1 MSVDAMVLFAA
12 YGSLVVEIGLFPIAS
27 EASVVQLV
35 CRSEAASVPEIVAAR
50 AASLPLRI
58 LRYLVPT
65 ALCVALFAL
74 PLAVVLAPSSA
85 AVLAPWSR
93 QELAWPGLTV
103 LVFGRALTFASVLQ
117 LRRAKRLDQIPGGLF
132 RVSRNPGLVGMFLMY
147 AGLCLFT
154 GGPWLWLGAPIYFG
168 NMHVR
173 VKYEESDLR
182 ARFGTSWRE
191 YERSVP
197 RYLPLPGL
205 R

>member
-1 MSVDAMVLFAA
+1 MVLLAA
-12 YGSLVVEIGLFPIAS
+12 YGSLIVEIGLFPIAS

-35 CRSEAASVPEIVAAR
+35 CRSQTEGVPEIVAAR
-50 AASLPLRI
+50 TASLPQRI

-93 QELAWPGLTV
+93 QEFAWPGLV
-103 LVFGRALTFASVLQ
+103 AVISGRALTFASVLQ
-117 LRRAKRLDQIPGGLF
+117 LRRAKRSDVLPGGLF
-132 RVSRNPGLVGMFLMY
+132 SVSRNPGLVGMFLMY
-147 AGLCLFT
+147 AGLCLCI
-154 GGPWLWLGAPIYFG
+154 GGPWLWLGAPIYLG

-173 VKYEESDLR
+173 VKYEECDLR

-197 RYLPLPGL
+197 RYLPLMGL

>member
-1 MSVDAMVLFAA
+1 MILLAA
-12 YGSLVVEIGLFPIAS
+12 YGSLIVEIGIFPIAS

-35 CRSEAASVPEIVAAR
+35 CRSETESVPEIVAAR

-74 PLAVVLAPSSA
+74 PLAVVLAPSSE
-85 AVLAPWSR
+85 AVLAPWSW
-93 QELAWPGLTV
+93 QELVWPGLAAV
-103 LVFGRALTFASVLQ
+103 VFGRALTFASVLQ
-117 LRRAKRLDQIPGGLF
+117 LRRAKRLGELPEGLF
-132 RVSRNPGLVGMFLMY
+132 SVSRNPGLVGMFLMY
-147 AGLCLFT
+147 AGLCLFI
-154 GGPWLWLGAPIYFG
+154 GGPWLWLGAPLYFG

-182 ARFGTSWRE
+182 ARFGTSWRD